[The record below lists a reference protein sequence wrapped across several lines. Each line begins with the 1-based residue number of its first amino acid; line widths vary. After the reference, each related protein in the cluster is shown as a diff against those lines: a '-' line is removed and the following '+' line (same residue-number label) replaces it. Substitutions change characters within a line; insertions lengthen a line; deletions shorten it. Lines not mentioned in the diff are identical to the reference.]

1 MISRKFLAST
11 LACALALGV
20 GAAMAAPAH
29 IALAPGGELLLPTP
43 DGWVAAQDPDA
54 KLPSLRIR
62 PATGKDFEME
72 VTPVLD
78 ADGSTGVLD
87 PAKLRPF
94 VEDQARS
101 IKTRAVE
108 QDLPVVELKSPTVVG
123 YYFSATDRTPAP
135 GEFTQVTQGVIAVGN
150 VPVTFTILYNGKG
163 GPVLAAAL
171 TMLRGTHKVA
181 SK

>member
-1 MISRKFLAST
+1 MINAKPLAAL
-11 LACALALGV
+11 LACALAL
-20 GAAMAAPAH
+20 AAATTLAAPAH
-29 IALAPGGELLLPTP
+29 IALAPGGELLMPTP
-43 DGWVAAQDPDA
+43 DGWVAAQDPEA

-72 VTPVLD
+72 VTPVLE

-94 VEDQARS
+94 VEDQAKS
-101 IKTRAVE
+101 IKTRSVE

-135 GEFTQVTQGVIAVGN
+135 GEFTQVTQGVVAVGN
-150 VPVTFTILYNGKG
+150 VPVTFTILYNDKG

-171 TMLRGTHKVA
+171 KMLRGTHKVVP
-181 SK
+181 K